1 MLLALLAPQLDEA
14 HNQARKL
21 QRSLDEQTEQSENLQ
36 VQLEHVQSRWA
47 PTCTPGGMGLHQGED
62 SWPGHR
68 SRTERLPAKGNPPSS
83 PPGQGPSS
91 ARGEGR
97 EGRGPGSLGPKSCPL
112 QAGRAGARKPGKGSE
127 SRK

>member
-68 SRTERLPAKGNPPSS
+68 SRAERLPAKGNPPPSS

-91 ARGEGR
+91 ARGERG
-97 EGRGPGSLGPKSCPL
+97 EGRGLPGAKILSPP
-112 QAGRAGARKPGKGSE
+112 GRKGQGQE
-127 SRK
+127 TREGE